1 MGGMFGSGSSYSW
14 SLASSKVALNVYA
27 MVLRAETL
35 LSERGEIGEAG
46 CGDRSAAIKLCAVAM
61 AKSVDKDIGVRPLVG
76 NHTTVSAMR
85 SPRVS
90 EM

>member
-1 MGGMFGSGSSYSW
+1 MSGSGSSSSW
-14 SLASSKVALNVYA
+14 SRASSKVVLNISA
-27 MVLRAETL
+27 MILRAEAL

-46 CGDRSAAIKLCAVAM
+46 CGDRSAAIKSRAAVM
-61 AKSVDKDIGVRPLVG
+61 AKSVDKDIGVRPLVV
-76 NHTTVSAMR
+76 NHTTVSDMR

>member
-1 MGGMFGSGSSYSW
+1 
-14 SLASSKVALNVYA
+14 

-35 LSERGEIGEAG
+35 MLERGEIGEAG
-46 CGDRSAAIKLCAVAM
+46 CCDRSAAIKSRAAAM
-61 AKSVDKDIGVRPLVG
+61 DKSVDEDIGVCPLVG

-90 EM
+90 KM

>member
-1 MGGMFGSGSSYSW
+1 MSRSCSSSSW
-14 SLASSKVALNVYA
+14 SRASSKVALNISA

-35 LSERGEIGEAG
+35 LSERGETGEAG
-46 CGDRSAAIKLCAVAM
+46 CVDRSAEIKLHATAM
-61 AKSVDKDIGVRPLVG
+61 AKSVDEDIGVRPLVG
-76 NHTTVSAMR
+76 NHAKVSEMR